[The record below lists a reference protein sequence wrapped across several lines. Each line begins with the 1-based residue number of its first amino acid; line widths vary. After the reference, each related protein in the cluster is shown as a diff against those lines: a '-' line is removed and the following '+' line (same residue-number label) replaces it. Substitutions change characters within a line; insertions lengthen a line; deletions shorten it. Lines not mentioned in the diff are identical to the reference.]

1 MILGQYS
8 SKVKMECIVD
18 PAVYVYALLGTSVFL
33 YFTGDYMMNL
43 MTHEASIKLASVEVE
58 LSLAR
63 ERIVELESADTISD
77 TEDKEQKQE

>member
-1 MILGQYS
+1 
-8 SKVKMECIVD
+8 MECIVD

-33 YFTGDYMMNL
+33 YFTSDYLMNL
-43 MTHEASIKLASVEVE
+43 MTHEVSIKLASVEVE

>member
-1 MILGQYS
+1 
-8 SKVKMECIVD
+8 MECIVD

-33 YFTGDYMMNL
+33 YFTSDYLMNL
-43 MTHEASIKLASVEVE
+43 MTHEATTKLASVEVE

-63 ERIVELESADTISD
+63 ERIVELESLVEYADTIND

>member
-18 PAVYVYALLGTSVFL
+18 PSVYVYAILGTSVFL
-33 YFTGDYMMNL
+33 YFTSDYLMNL
-43 MTHEASIKLASVEVE
+43 MTHEASIKLASVEEE
-58 LSLAR
+58 LALAR